1 MLNDNKTELAW
12 RDDGR
17 LDDSLIDPE
26 MISCPLSTSTSAL
39 LQGVLVLLQGH
50 TMQGHQDHRDTTTLG
65 LQRTENAS
73 FVVMFDH
80 FSFHIASCTSQDIC
94 RVTRSPEHQ
103 GTPAHVADH
112 QGTRCRDSVS
122 TPLSAETG
130 SNTALEFL
138 FLKLWNTVCITH
150 RRTDSSAG
158 QNILI

>member
-1 MLNDNKTELAW
+1 M
-12 RDDGR
+12 
-17 LDDSLIDPE
+17 P
-26 MISCPLSTSTSAL
+26 PLHLSTSAL
-39 LQGVLVLLQGH
+39 LQGVLDLLQGALGSH
-50 TMQGHQDHRDTTTLG
+50 DAGASGSQPCITMG

-80 FSFHIASCTSQDIC
+80 FRFHIASCTSRDIC

-158 QNILI
+158 QNILIEN